1 MSAPGPVGA
10 YPGQPGAYPPGG
22 YPGPSLGY
30 LEGAPVGFGEAIKQ
44 AFSHGFVYRGR
55 ASRSAYWWWALCE
68 VIAVLVSELLI
79 VIPVAA
85 HSDAAAAVL
94 FIILG
99 IAGIY
104 LALVGLAVTIRR
116 LHDIDRSGWW
126 VLIGLVPFVGGIVLL
141 VFSLLEGTPGPN
153 RFQP

>member
-1 MSAPGPVGA
+1 MSAPGPAGA
-10 YPGQPGAYPPGG
+10 YPAYPPGG
-22 YPGPSLGY
+22 YGSYPSPSLGY
-30 LEGAPVGFGEAIKQ
+30 LEGGPVGFGEAIKQ

-55 ASRSAYWWWALCE
+55 ASRSAYWWWALFE
-68 VIAVLVSELLI
+68 VIVLFVSELLI
-79 VIPVAA
+79 VIPAAA
-85 HSDAAAAVL
+85 HSNAAVAVF

-99 IAGIY
+99 IVGIY

-141 VFSLLEGTPGPN
+141 IFSLLEGTPGPN
-153 RFQP
+153 RYQP

>member
-1 MSAPGPVGA
+1 MSTPGPYEP
-10 YPGQPGAYPPGG
+10 YPSQPDPQPPYGHPAVPLSYLQGG
-22 YPGPSLGY
+22 
-30 LEGAPVGFGEAIKQ
+30 PVGFGEAVKQ

-55 ASRSAYWWWALCE
+55 ASRSAYWWFVLFE
-68 VIAVLVSELLI
+68 VIATVVLELLI
-79 VIPVAA
+79 VIPAA
-85 HSDAAAAVL
+85 THSSAIVGL
-94 FIILG
+94 FLIIVS
-99 IAGIY
+99 IAMLY
-104 LALVGLAVTIRR
+104 VALVGLALTIRR

>member
-1 MSAPGPVGA
+1 MSVPGPVGA

-30 LEGAPVGFGEAIKQ
+30 LEGGPVGFGEAIKQ

-55 ASRSAYWWWALCE
+55 ASRSAYWWWVLFE
-68 VIAVLVSELLI
+68 VIAAFVAELLV
-79 VIPVAA
+79 VIPAAA
-85 HSDAAAAVL
+85 HSAAALVVF
-94 FIILG
+94 FIIVG
-99 IAGIY
+99 IAFIY
-104 LALVGLAVTIRR
+104 LALVGLALTIRR

-141 VFSLLEGTPGPN
+141 IFSLLEGTPGPN
-153 RFQP
+153 RYQP